1 MASWLL
7 VPRIHTAVRVVLRAA
22 TLRSLRCVKT
32 AQTNTAVR
40 SEPVEDIV
48 HNLQIRDIVGLVT
61 QSHCES
67 HLSACVSFIGQEI
80 QGFKRLNCSCVP
92 CSLSQLSFLQLAL
105 NPFPCKM
112 LDAARGLNGPRLRV
126 AKDAILHPGHVLLA
140 PGRCATCSGR
150 HWDPGFSGF
159 FYWDPRPKE
168 VELQSWRL
176 IPELASAYSDVQ

>member
-1 MASWLL
+1 MATFLRRTMASWLL

-22 TLRSLRCVKT
+22 TLRCVKT

-92 CSLSQLSFLQLAL
+92 CSLSQLSFLQFEF
-105 NPFPCKM
+105 NPFPWM
-112 LDAARGLNGPRLRV
+112 LDAAGLNCPRLRM

-150 HWDPGFSGF
+150 HWDVSFSTGIP
-159 FYWDPRPKE
+159 DPRK
-168 VELQSWRL
+168 LNFR
-176 IPELASAYSDVQ
+176 AGA